1 MKRDSFPNRDPL
13 QEILDDTRYGILT
26 TRRSDGSLHSRL
38 LTRDRIGIDEEG
50 RLRLY
55 VSRHGEAL
63 ADLMSD
69 PTVCLVYSHPEKDV
83 QLSLCGTAQVVDD
96 PMLTRAWPVASS
108 EAAAT
113 SDASD
118 VADADLVLVRFTIRR
133 ADCWDTRCKLLQT
146 WQLVDAAQMGW
157 MAHACASSA
166 GTFVRS
172 DAS

>member
-13 QEILDDTRYGILT
+13 QEIPDDTRYGILT

-38 LTRDRIGIDEEG
+38 LTRDKIGIDEKG
-50 RLRLY
+50 RLRLSI
-55 VSRHGEAL
+55 SRHGQAL

-113 SDASD
+113 NGAAD
-118 VADADLVLVRFTIRR
+118 VAHADLVQVRFSIRR
-133 ADCWDTRCKLLQT
+133 ADCWDTRCKLLQS
-146 WQLVDAAQMGW
+146 WQLEDATHMGW
-157 MAHACASSA
+157 MPDPRARAF
-166 GTFVRS
+166 GTFVRP
-172 DAS
+172 AAH